1 VLLKRTLPG
10 GKESKVT
17 EEFMFKIDNY
27 VAVDIETTGLK
38 PKTDRIIEI
47 GAVLVRDGVIVDK
60 KDWLINP
67 KCAISEF
74 VTGLTGID
82 DKMLENAPTIEEVM
96 PEFIS
101 FCSEDV
107 LLGHHIITDFSF
119 LKRNAVNNGL
129 VFEKKAID
137 TLKLARIILS
147 GMEKKSL
154 EYLRKELNL
163 GANRS
168 HRALDDALATVELYN
183 YMATLAE
190 ANAEW
195 QALFAPHELRYVVKK
210 ESLATPVQK
219 KNLRKILE
227 YHNLK
232 LAVDIDTLT
241 KNEASRYIDTIISE
255 HGRMPKV

>member
-1 VLLKRTLPG
+1 
-10 GKESKVT
+10 
-17 EEFMFKIDNY
+17 MFKIDNY

-47 GAVLVRDGVIVDK
+47 GAVLVQNGEIVDK

-67 KCAISEF
+67 KCRLSEF
-74 VTGLTGID
+74 VTTLTGID
-82 DKMLENAPTIEEVM
+82 GKMLEDAPTIEEVI
-96 PEFIS
+96 PEFID
-101 FCSEDV
+101 FCKEDV

-119 LKRNAVNNGL
+119 LKRNAVNNGF

-147 GMEKKSL
+147 DMEKKSL
-154 EYLRKELNL
+154 EYLCSKLNI
-163 GANRS
+163 GTNRS
-168 HRALDDALATVELYN
+168 HRALDDVLATVELYN
-183 YMATLAE
+183 HMAELAE

-195 QALFAPHELRYVVKK
+195 QTLFIPRELHYVVKK
-210 ESLATPVQK
+210 ESMATAVQK

-232 LAVDIDTLT
+232 LDMDIDTLT
-241 KNEASRYIDTIISE
+241 RNEASRYIDTIISE
-255 HGRMPKV
+255 HGRMPKL

>member
-1 VLLKRTLPG
+1 
-10 GKESKVT
+10 
-17 EEFMFKIDNY
+17 MFKTDNY

-47 GAVLVRDGVIVDK
+47 GAVLVRDGIIVEQ

-67 KCAISEF
+67 KCKISEF
-74 VTGLTGID
+74 VIGLTGIN
-82 DKMLENAPTIEEVM
+82 DKMLEGAPTIEEVM
-96 PEFIS
+96 PEFIA
-101 FCSEDV
+101 FCKEDV

-129 VFEKKAID
+129 SFEKKAID
-137 TLKLARIILS
+137 TLKLARIIL
-147 GMEKKSL
+147 GDMEKKSL
-154 EYLRKELNL
+154 DYLRKELKL
-163 GANRS
+163 GAGRS

-183 YMATLAE
+183 YMSAFAGE
-190 ANAEW
+190 NAEW
-195 QALFAPHELRYVVKK
+195 QALFVPHELHYVVKK

-232 LAVDIDTLT
+232 LDVDIDTLT
-241 KNEASRYIDTIISE
+241 KNEASHYIDTIISE
-255 HGRMPKV
+255 HGRMPKQ